1 MITLAEKERPAWPW
15 LLAILALGLGSALA
29 LIHNP
34 WFAAA
39 QYEEANPGLI
49 ALEAL
54 KGNFYPIYWGDTYG
68 GTLHAFVTAGF
79 FKLFGLS
86 MLVFRLSN
94 WFWWAIFIVF
104 LYLLGRD
111 IFDRR
116 TGLLAALFMALP
128 PAAGAYF
135 SIMGWTGYVA
145 TVPLGTALF
154 WLIHRACL
162 REPDCAFSWFW
173 VFISGVLMGVIIW
186 IHLVGVPYLAAAG
199 LAALLARP
207 GRFIKRDAWLLLA
220 GLLLGAAPFIHFN
233 LVHEFPHLDVGETA
247 RGVGIWGA
255 VLVLF
260 KVLIPQLLGAVP
272 VYLQD
277 TDWSAGPALWCSL
290 ALSLLLL
297 ACFCRYWLPSL
308 LTWPPLAGK
317 PEAGVWLLV
326 VFMAASVGVWFLS
339 PRAGD
344 IRPRYLHILS
354 TALPIL
360 TACAV
365 WRVAGWLGR
374 GAGTRGLVAAVLAG
388 AVLCIHGLGLAAF
401 WLDRRPPRDAG
412 KQEQAVAAFL
422 ENLGIKHFYAHYRIS
437 MPVCFMS
444 WGRLI
449 GADYFG
455 CQTAAYLP
463 RVEAAEKVAVVTHSK
478 LRIPHPD
485 AMRSWLKDTLNA
497 RFKEKR
503 IGSYTVFYDI
513 APPVEGLMLLP
524 RKGWSADAN
533 VRPEAAMRCL
543 DGDIATKWSRGEG
556 QQPGDR
562 LVIDLGRQQDV
573 NGVLLLPGRQ
583 AYDGPL
589 DLALDG
595 SLDGV
600 NWFRLAKPSCLYAK
614 WMGPHPRWREAGP
627 SQFVF
632 PVKKLRYLR
641 METGKEL
648 NLSHP
653 YNWTVAE
660 VFLYGPGE
668 SDAARLA
675 QQAGAILPA
684 LEKRNVAKVLTTD
697 FWAAGLTA
705 EADSRYRTQLAYAPA
720 NSRAGCSW
728 HGWAQRLFDQAL
740 FTPGPDTVLA
750 LPAKDMERVAQLLAA
765 KGFNP
770 HPATG
775 LNLSLAGMGRTK
787 LAPLEASPLWQAS
800 GEGKTATGLFTAEGG
815 RWTPGKAQAP
825 GQELVVDFGGS
836 LSVGGFILEH
846 GAHTR
851 DYPRGLSVWG
861 SADGREWKRLPAAI
875 SSPRLWWSGEA
886 LLSDRTSGVRALWPV
901 TRLKKLKIVQTASE
915 PIMWWSATRLT
926 LLGAKKPDLQN

>member
-1 MITLAEKERPAWPW
+1 MITLAEKEYPAWPW
-15 LLAILALGLGSALA
+15 LAAILALGLCSALA

-39 QYEEANPGLI
+39 QYEEANPGLV
-49 ALEAL
+49 ALEAM

-79 FKLFGLS
+79 FKLFGPS

-94 WFWWAIFIVF
+94 WFWWALFIVF

-128 PAAGAYF
+128 PAAQAYF

-162 REPDCAFSWFW
+162 REPDCAWSWFW

-186 IHLVGVPYLAAAG
+186 IHLVGAPYLAAAG

-207 GRFIKRDAWLLLA
+207 GRFLKRDAWLLLA
-220 GLLLGAAPFIHFN
+220 GLLVGAAPFIHFN
-233 LVHEFPHLDVGETA
+233 LVHDFPHLDVGRTGG
-247 RGVGIWGA
+247 GVGLLGA

-260 KVLIPQLLGAVP
+260 KTLIPQLLGAVP

-297 ACFCRYWLPSL
+297 AYFCRFWLPAVFTL
-308 LTWPPLAGK
+308 PPLAGK
-317 PEAGVWLLV
+317 PGAGVWMLA

-354 TALPIL
+354 TALPLL

-365 WRVAGWLGR
+365 WRAADWLGQSR
-374 GAGTRGLVAAVLAG
+374 KARGLVAAGLACLVLG
-388 AVLCIHGLGLAAF
+388 IHGLGLAAF
-401 WLDRRPPRDAG
+401 WLDQRPPRDAG
-412 KQEQAVAAFL
+412 QQEEAVVAFL
-422 ENLGIKHFYAHYRIS
+422 EKLGIRHFYAHYRIAL
-437 MPVCFMS
+437 PVCFMS
-444 WGRLI
+444 WGGLI
-449 GADYFG
+449 GADYYG
-455 CQTAAYLP
+455 CQSAAYLP
-463 RVEAAEKVAVVTHSK
+463 LVEAAEKVAVVTHSK

-485 AMRSWLKDTLNA
+485 VMRSWLKDTLNA

-503 IGSYTVFYDI
+503 LGDYTVFYDI
-513 APPVEGLMLLP
+513 APPEEGLKLLD
-524 RKGWSADAN
+524 RDGWTAGAN
-533 VRPEAAMRCL
+533 GRPEAAMRCL
-543 DGDIATKWSRGEG
+543 DGDITTRWSRGRA
-556 QQPGDR
+556 QQAGDR
-562 LVIDLGRQQDV
+562 LELDLGRVRKV
-573 NGVLLLPGRQ
+573 NGVLLLPGRF
-583 AYDGPL
+583 AYDGPQSL
-589 DLALDG
+589 VLQG
-595 SLDGV
+595 SLDGKA
-600 NWFRLAKPSCLYAK
+600 WFRLAKPSCLHAK

-632 PVKKLRYLR
+632 PAKELRYLR
-641 METGKEL
+641 MEIGPDLKA
-648 NLSHP
+648 NHP

-660 VFLYGPGE
+660 VFLFGPNQDGRV
-668 SDAARLA
+668 RLA

-684 LEKRNVAKVLTTD
+684 LDKQNVAKVLTTD
-697 FWAAGLTA
+697 FWAAGLKA
-705 EADSRYRTQLAYAPA
+705 KSGGKYQTQLAYAPA

-728 HGWAQRLFDQAL
+728 HGWSARLYDQAL
-740 FTPGPDTVLA
+740 FSPGPGIALA
-750 LPAKDMERVAQLLAA
+750 LPAQDMNRVTGLLAA
-765 KGFNP
+765 RGFNP

-775 LNLSLAGMGRTK
+775 LNLALSGMGPS
-787 LAPLEASPLWQAS
+787 AEIPLEPSPLWQAK
-800 GEGKTATGLFTAEGG
+800 GEGRAATRLFTAEGG
-815 RWTPGKAQAP
+815 RWTPGTAQAP
-825 GQELVVDFGGS
+825 GQELVVDVGGP
-836 LSVGGFILEH
+836 LSVAGVILEH
-846 GAHTR
+846 GGHR
-851 DYPRGLSVWG
+851 EDYPRGLEAWG
-861 SADGREWKRLPAAI
+861 SGDGREWEKLPAVI

-886 LLSDRTSGVRALWPV
+886 LLSDRSSGVRAVWPAV
-901 TRLKKLKIVQTASE
+901 KLKKIKLVLTASE
-915 PIMWWSATRLT
+915 PVMWWSVTRLT
-926 LLGAKKPDLQN
+926 LLGPKPPAPRE